1 MNSDDQPINGL
12 HSPIRLE
19 RVRTGNPQA
28 DEILGGG
35 FPTDSINVVM
45 GQPGTGKTIF
55 VEQLVFHNAGD
66 DRPIVYFTTM
76 SEPLQ
81 KVVKYLQQFPFF
93 DETKI
98 GGQVVYEDLG
108 GDLAAGGI
116 AALVPRITESLKA
129 LGPKIIVIDSFKA
142 IHDLAPSIPA
152 MRNMLYELSGLLS
165 AYEATTFLVGEYGED
180 DAALLPEFAV
190 ADGIIQFSRRELGA
204 RDERYLRVRKLR
216 GSRYREGMHGFRIT
230 ANGLDIYP
238 RLVSPEFPKTYTT
251 LKDRVSSGVPTLDT
265 MLGGGAWRGS
275 SMLIAGPSGSGKT
288 TLGLQ
293 FVLEG
298 LRRGEPCVY
307 ANFQENPSQLA
318 ALIHGYGIDVHD
330 AARHGLNLMYRSPV
344 ELQIDSIL
352 VELFRLVTENNIRRV
367 VIDAIGD
374 LATASS
380 DPQRLHEYLYAL
392 MQHFTVRGVTSIFVM
407 ETAGVIEGANPFEG
421 SRLSYL
427 SDALVLLEV
436 TSRKPITRTI
446 RVVKARGSAHD
457 QQPHDFE
464 ISATGIQLG

>member
-1 MNSDDQPINGL
+1 MTLNTTPNSGL
-12 HSPIRLE
+12 HEPSPLLRI
-19 RVRTGNPQA
+19 RTGNAQA

-55 VEQLVFHNAGD
+55 IEQLVFHNAGD
-66 DRPIVYFTTM
+66 DRPILYLTTM

-93 DETKI
+93 DEAKI
-98 GGQVVYEDLG
+98 GAQIVYEDIGAELSS
-108 GDLAAGGI
+108 GGI
-116 AALVPRITESLKA
+116 AALVPRIKESVHA

-152 MRNMLYELSGLLS
+152 MRNMLYDLSGLLS
-165 AYEATTFLVGEYGED
+165 AYEATTFLVGEYGEEH
-180 DAALLPEFAV
+180 AAILPEFAV

-230 ANGLDIYP
+230 DSGLDIYP
-238 RLVSPEFPKTYTT
+238 RLVSPEFPKTYVP
-251 LKDRVSSGVPTLDT
+251 LKDRVSSGVPALDS

-275 SMLIAGPSGSGKT
+275 SMLLAGPSGSGKT

-318 ALIHGYGIDVHD
+318 AIIRGYGVDVD
-330 AARHGLNLMYRSPV
+330 GDGGKGLNLIYRSPV

-352 VELFRLVTENNIRRV
+352 VELFRLVTENNVRRV

-374 LATASS
+374 LATATS

-407 ETAGVIEGANPFEG
+407 ETVGVLEGRNPFEG

-427 SDALVLLEV
+427 ADAFILLEQTV
-436 TSRKPITRTI
+436 QKPISRTM

-457 QQPHDFE
+457 QQPHDFAITSSGVLIE
-464 ISATGIQLG
+464 

>member
-1 MNSDDQPINGL
+1 MTLLDEPSPDPNATSQPARI
-12 HSPIRLE
+12 S
-19 RVRTGNPQA
+19 TGNPQA

-35 FPTDSINVVM
+35 FPVDSINVVM

-55 VEQLVFHNAGD
+55 IEQLIFHNADG
-66 DRPIVYFTTM
+66 DRPIIYLTTM
-76 SEPLQ
+76 SEPLP
-81 KVVKYLQQFPFF
+81 KVVRYLQQFPFF
-93 DETKI
+93 KEEKI
-98 GGQVVYEDLG
+98 GTEVIYEDIG
-108 GDLAAGGI
+108 AELASGGI
-116 AALVPRITESLKA
+116 DALVPRIQESLKS

-142 IHDLAPSIPA
+142 IHDLAPSVPA
-152 MRNMLYELSGLLS
+152 MRRMLYELSGLLS
-165 AYEATTFLVGEYGED
+165 AYEATTFLVGEYGEEHV
-180 DAALLPEFAV
+180 ALLPEFAV
-190 ADGIIQFSRRELGA
+190 ADGMIQFSRKELGA

-230 ANGLDIYP
+230 DRGLDIYP
-238 RLVSPEFPKTYTT
+238 RLVSPEFPKTYTS
-251 LKDRVSSGVPTLDT
+251 LKDRVSSGVPAFDE
-265 MLGGGAWRGS
+265 MLGGGLWRGS
-275 SMLIAGPSGSGKT
+275 SMLLAGPSGSGKT

-298 LRRGEPCVY
+298 MRRGEPCVY

-318 ALIHGYGIDVHD
+318 SVVHGYGVDVEE
-330 AARHGLNLMYRSPV
+330 ATRKGLTFIYRSPV

-392 MQHFTVRGVTSIFVM
+392 MQHLTVRGVTSIFIM
-407 ETAGVIEGANPFEG
+407 ETAGVLLGETSFEG

-427 SDALVLLEV
+427 SDALVLLEL

-446 RVVKARGSAHD
+446 RVVKARASAHD
-457 QQPHDFE
+457 QQPHDFQITAKGVE
-464 ISATGIQLG
+464 LA

>member
-1 MNSDDQPINGL
+1 MNQLDAPSTDPNATLQ
-12 HSPIRLE
+12 LE
-19 RVRTGNPQA
+19 RIPTGNQQA

-35 FPTDSINVVM
+35 FPVDSINVVM

-55 VEQLVFHNAGD
+55 IEQLIFHNASD
-66 DRPIVYFTTM
+66 DRPILYLTTM
-76 SEPLQ
+76 SEPLP
-81 KVVKYLQQFPFF
+81 KVVRYLQQFPFF
-93 DETKI
+93 DEEKI
-98 GGQVVYEDLG
+98 GTEVVYEDIG
-108 GDLAAGGI
+108 AELAAGGI
-116 AALVPRITESLKA
+116 DALGPRVQESVKT

-142 IHDLAPSIPA
+142 IHDLAPSVPA
-152 MRNMLYELSGLLS
+152 MRKMLYELSGLLS
-165 AYEATTFLVGEYGED
+165 AYEATTFLVGEYGEEHV
-180 DAALLPEFAV
+180 ALLPEFAV
-190 ADGIIQFSRRELGA
+190 ADGIIQFSRKELGA

-216 GSRYREGMHGFRIT
+216 GSRYREGIHGFRIT
-230 ANGLDIYP
+230 DRGLDIYP
-238 RLVSPEFPKTYTT
+238 RLVSPEYPKTYIA
-251 LKDRVSSGVPTLDT
+251 LKDRVSSGVPALDE
-265 MLGGGAWRGS
+265 MLGGGLWRGS
-275 SMLIAGPSGSGKT
+275 SMLLAGPSGSGKT

-298 LRRGEPCVY
+298 MRSDEPCVY

-318 ALIHGYGIDVHD
+318 SVIHGYGVDVD
-330 AARHGLNLMYRSPV
+330 EAARKGLHLIYRSPV

-392 MQHFTVRGVTSIFVM
+392 MQHLTVRGVTSIFVM
-407 ETAGVIEGANPFEG
+407 ETAGVLVGESAFEG

-427 SDALVLLEV
+427 SDALVLLEL

-446 RVVKARGSAHD
+446 RVIKARGSAHD
-457 QQPHDFE
+457 QQPHDFQITAKGVE
-464 ISATGIQLG
+464 LA

>member
-1 MNSDDQPINGL
+1 MTRTEQPS
-12 HSPIRLE
+12 SPPHEPEVLARIT
-19 RVRTGNPQA
+19 TGNAQA

-35 FPTDSINVVM
+35 FPVDSINVVM

-55 VEQLVFHNAGD
+55 IEQLVFHNAGEE
-66 DRPIVYFTTM
+66 RPILILTTM

-93 DETKI
+93 DEAKI
-98 GGQVVYEDLG
+98 GSQIIYEDIG
-108 GDLAAGGI
+108 AELASGGI
-116 AALVPRITESLKA
+116 AALVPRIRESVESI
-129 LGPKIIVIDSFKA
+129 GPKIIVIDSFKA
-142 IHDLAPSIPA
+142 IHDLAPSVPA
-152 MRNMLYELSGLLS
+152 MRSMLYELSGLLS
-165 AYEATTFLVGEYGED
+165 AYEATTFLVGEYGEEH
-180 DAALLPEFAV
+180 AAILPEFAV
-190 ADGIIQFSRRELGA
+190 ADGIIQFSRQELGA
-204 RDERYLRVRKLR
+204 RDERFLRVRKLR
-216 GSRYREGMHGFRIT
+216 GSRYREGAHGFRIT
-230 ANGLDIYP
+230 DAGLDIYP

-251 LKDRVSSGVPTLDT
+251 LKDRVSSGVPALDK
-265 MLGGGAWRGS
+265 MLGGGPWRGS

-288 TLGLQ
+288 TLGLK

-298 LRRGEPCVY
+298 LARGEPAVY

-318 ALIHGYGIDVHD
+318 AIIHGFGIDVED
-330 AARHGLNLMYRSPV
+330 ATRRGLSLLYRSPV

-352 VELFRLVTENNIRRV
+352 VELFRLVTENNIRRI

-392 MQHFTVRGVTSIFVM
+392 IQHFTVRGVTSIFVM
-407 ETAGVIEGANPFEG
+407 ETTGVLEGFNSFHG

-427 SDALVLLEV
+427 SDAFILLEQ

-457 QQPHDFE
+457 HQPHDFQ
-464 ISATGIQLG
+464 ITATGIEIE

>member
-1 MNSDDQPINGL
+1 MNLTEQPS
-12 HSPIRLE
+12 SPAHEPEILTRIT
-19 RVRTGNPQA
+19 TGNIQA

-55 VEQLVFHNAGD
+55 VEQLVFHNAGE
-66 DRPIVYFTTM
+66 DRPILYLTTM

-93 DETKI
+93 DEAKI
-98 GGQVVYEDLG
+98 GGQIVYEDIG
-108 GDLAAGGI
+108 SDLASGGI
-116 AALVPRITESLKA
+116 AALVPRIKELVQSI
-129 LGPKIIVIDSFKA
+129 GPKIIVIDSFKA
-142 IHDLAPSIPA
+142 IHDLAPSVSA
-152 MRNMLYELSGLLS
+152 MRSMLYDLSGLLS
-165 AYEATTFLVGEYGED
+165 AYEATTFLVGEYGEEH
-180 DAALLPEFAV
+180 AAVLPEFAV
-190 ADGIIQFSRRELGA
+190 ADGIIQFSRKELGA
-204 RDERYLRVRKLR
+204 RDERFLRVRKLR
-216 GSRYREGMHGFRIT
+216 GSRYREGAHGFRIT
-230 ANGLDIYP
+230 DSGLDIYP

-251 LKDRVSSGVPTLDT
+251 LKDRVSSGIPALDT

-288 TLGLQ
+288 TLGLK
-293 FVLEG
+293 FVLDG
-298 LRRGEPCVY
+298 LSRGEPCVY

-318 ALIHGYGIDVHD
+318 SIIHGYGIDVED
-330 AARHGLNLMYRSPV
+330 ATRRGLNLLYRSPV

-407 ETAGVIEGANPFEG
+407 ETTGVLEGFNPFQG

-427 SDALVLLEV
+427 SDAFILLEQ

-457 QQPHDFE
+457 QQPHDFQ
-464 ISATGIQLG
+464 ISATGIELE

>member
-1 MNSDDQPINGL
+1 MNQHHEPSADPNAP
-12 HSPIRLE
+12 SPLE
-19 RVRTGNPQA
+19 RITTGNPQA

-35 FPTDSINVVM
+35 FPVDSINVVM

-55 VEQLVFHNAGD
+55 IEQMIFHNAGG
-66 DRPIVYFTTM
+66 DRPILYLTTM
-76 SEPLQ
+76 SEPLP
-81 KVVKYLQQFPFF
+81 KVVRYLQQFPFF

-98 GGQVVYEDLG
+98 GTEVVYEDIG
-108 GDLAAGGI
+108 SELASGGI
-116 AALVPRITESLKA
+116 DALVPRIQESVKS

-152 MRNMLYELSGLLS
+152 MRRMLYELSGLLS

-180 DAALLPEFAV
+180 HVALLPEFAV
-190 ADGIIQFSRRELGA
+190 ADGIIQFSRKELGA
-204 RDERYLRVRKLR
+204 RDERYVRVRKLR

-230 ANGLDIYP
+230 DRGLNIYP
-238 RLVSPEFPKTYTT
+238 RLVSPEFPKTYTA
-251 LKDRVSSGVPTLDT
+251 LKDRASSGVPAFDE
-265 MLGGGAWRGS
+265 MLGGGLWRGS
-275 SMLIAGPSGSGKT
+275 SMLLAGPSGSGKT
-288 TLGLQ
+288 TLWLQ

-298 LRRGEPCVY
+298 MRRGEPCVY

-318 ALIHGYGIDVHD
+318 SVIHGYGVDVEE
-330 AARHGLNLMYRSPV
+330 AARKGLHLIYRSPV

-352 VELFRLVTENNIRRV
+352 VELFQLVTENNIRRV

-392 MQHFTVRGVTSIFVM
+392 MQHLTVRGVTSIFVM
-407 ETAGVIEGANPFEG
+407 ETAGVLVGESAFEG

-427 SDALVLLEV
+427 SDALVLLEL

-457 QQPHDFE
+457 QQPHDFKITAKGVE
-464 ISATGIQLG
+464 IA

>member
-1 MNSDDQPINGL
+1 MTLNTRPSPGL
-12 HSPIRLE
+12 HEPNPLARI
-19 RVRTGNPQA
+19 RTGNAQA

-55 VEQLVFHNAGD
+55 IEQLVFHNAGD
-66 DRPIVYFTTM
+66 DRPILYLTTM

-93 DETKI
+93 DEAKI
-98 GGQVVYEDLG
+98 GTSIVYEDIG
-108 GDLAAGGI
+108 AELASGGI
-116 AALVPRITESLKA
+116 AALVPRIKESVHA

-152 MRNMLYELSGLLS
+152 MRTMLYDLSGLLS
-165 AYEATTFLVGEYGED
+165 AYEATTFLVGEYGEEH
-180 DAALLPEFAV
+180 AAILPEFAV

-204 RDERYLRVRKLR
+204 RDERYVRVRKLR

-230 ANGLDIYP
+230 NNGLDIYP
-238 RLVSPEFPKTYTT
+238 RLVSPEFPKTYTP
-251 LKDRVSSGVPTLDT
+251 LKDRVSSGVPELDT

-275 SMLIAGPSGSGKT
+275 SMLLAGPSGSGKT

-318 ALIHGYGIDVHD
+318 AIIHGYGIEVDD
-330 AARHGLNLMYRSPV
+330 AAGKGLNLIYRSPV

-352 VELFRLVTENNIRRV
+352 VELFRLVTENNVRRV

-374 LATASS
+374 LATATS

-407 ETAGVIEGANPFEG
+407 ETVGVLEGRNPFEG

-427 SDALVLLEV
+427 ADAFVLLEQ
-436 TSRKPITRTI
+436 TSKRPITRMI

-457 QQPHDFE
+457 QQPHDFQ
-464 ISATGIQLG
+464 ITSTGVLIE

>member
-1 MNSDDQPINGL
+1 MNQLDASSDDPNTTPQLARIT
-12 HSPIRLE
+12 
-19 RVRTGNPQA
+19 TGNQQA

-35 FPTDSINVVM
+35 FPVDSINVVM

-55 VEQLVFHNAGD
+55 IEQLIFHNAGE
-66 DRPIVYFTTM
+66 DRPILYLTTM
-76 SEPLQ
+76 SEPLP
-81 KVVKYLQQFPFF
+81 KVVRYLQQFPFF
-93 DETKI
+93 EEEKI
-98 GGQVVYEDLG
+98 GTEVVYEDIG
-108 GDLAAGGI
+108 AELAAGGI
-116 AALVPRITESLKA
+116 DALVPRIQESVKT

-152 MRNMLYELSGLLS
+152 MRKMLYELSGLLS
-165 AYEATTFLVGEYGED
+165 AYEATTFLVGEYGEEHV
-180 DAALLPEFAV
+180 ALLPEFAV
-190 ADGIIQFSRRELGA
+190 ADGIIQFSRKELGA

-216 GSRYREGMHGFRIT
+216 GSRYREGIHGFRIT
-230 ANGLDIYP
+230 DHGLDIYP
-238 RLVSPEFPKTYTT
+238 RFVSPDFPKTYVA
-251 LKDRVSSGVPTLDT
+251 LKERVSSGVPALDQ
-265 MLGGGAWRGS
+265 MLGGGLWRGS
-275 SMLIAGPSGSGKT
+275 SMLLAGPSGSGKT

-298 LRRGEPCVY
+298 IRRGEPCVY

-318 ALIHGYGIDVHD
+318 SIIHGYGVNVDE
-330 AARHGLNLMYRSPV
+330 AARKGLHLIYRSPV

-352 VELFRLVTENNIRRV
+352 VELFQLVTEHGIRRV

-392 MQHFTVRGVTSIFVM
+392 MQHLTVRGVTSIFVM
-407 ETAGVIEGANPFEG
+407 ETAGVLVGESPFEG

-427 SDALVLLEV
+427 SDALVLLEL
-436 TSRKPITRTI
+436 TSRKPIARTI

-457 QQPHDFE
+457 QQPHDFQITAKGVE
-464 ISATGIQLG
+464 LA

>member
-1 MNSDDQPINGL
+1 MNRTEQPS
-12 HSPIRLE
+12 SPSHAAEILARIT
-19 RVRTGNPQA
+19 TGNAQA

-55 VEQLVFHNAGD
+55 IEQLVFHNASD
-66 DRPIVYFTTM
+66 DRPILYLTTM

-93 DETKI
+93 EEAKI
-98 GGQVVYEDLG
+98 GSQIVYEDIG
-108 GDLAAGGI
+108 SELASGGI
-116 AALVPRITESLKA
+116 AALVPRIRESVESI
-129 LGPKIIVIDSFKA
+129 GPKIIVIDSFKA
-142 IHDLAPSIPA
+142 IHDLAPSVSS
-152 MRNMLYELSGLLS
+152 MRSMLYELSGLLS
-165 AYEATTFLVGEYGED
+165 AYEATTFLVGEYGEEH
-180 DAALLPEFAV
+180 AAILPEFAV
-190 ADGIIQFSRRELGA
+190 ADGIIQFSRQELGA
-204 RDERYLRVRKLR
+204 RDERFLRVRKLR
-216 GSRYREGMHGFRIT
+216 GSRYREGAHGFRIT
-230 ANGLDIYP
+230 DSGLDIYP

-251 LKDRVSSGVPTLDT
+251 LKDRVSSGVPALDK

-298 LRRGEPCVY
+298 LRRNEPCVY

-318 ALIHGYGIDVHD
+318 AIIHGYGVDVE
-330 AARHGLNLMYRSPV
+330 AATRGGLNLLYRSPV

-407 ETAGVIEGANPFEG
+407 ETTGVLEGFNPFHG

-427 SDALVLLEV
+427 SDAFILLEQ
-436 TSRKPITRTI
+436 TSRKPIRRTI

-457 QQPHDFE
+457 QQPHDFQ
-464 ISATGIQLG
+464 ISATGIELE